1 MKSKYLIG
9 LGGVAI
15 IGYLVY
21 LLGEKN
27 KRDKASRE
35 KELVETKIKTEGEVK
50 AKAIADARN
59 AAIADAKLAAEIKQK
74 AADKAV
80 ADAKALADAKQKA
93 EDKKQ
98 ADAKAAAEAKQKADE
113 TYAETPY
120 ADAQVIAKSL
130 SPITII
136 SNYLSGISVD
146 ESGEKNTD
154 YSVLRKKY
162 ESLKDLVAYFK
173 SNGALIVNNDFKVV
187 TSTLNKKDA
196 DEFSR
201 IYPKLY
207 LKRVLKDFPA
217 YFDKHSA
224 DYDLTP
230 EEFIFIDSIN
240 YPALETQAV
249 NDWILKST
257 PSRIAIKE
265 AFYGRGANLVDV
277 KSKILELIKT
287 GVYEFPSN
295 NTFAG
300 KDPERGQSKAAY
312 VNYTID
318 GKPYTLTAFNSNTSG
333 FNKNWNNGGVAEGQI
348 AVLIK

>member
-9 LGGVAI
+9 LGGVAV

-21 LLGEKN
+21 LLGEKS
-27 KRDKASRE
+27 KKDKATRE
-35 KELVETKIKTEGEVK
+35 KELEITKIKTEADVK

-59 AAIADAKLAAEIKQK
+59 AAIADARNAAEIKQK

-80 ADAKALADAKQKA
+80 ADAKV
-93 EDKKQ
+93 
-98 ADAKAAAEAKQKADE
+98 AAQAKQKADE
-113 TYAETPY
+113 TYAATPY
-120 ADAQVIAKSL
+120 TDSQLVAKSL

-136 SNYLSGISVD
+136 SNYLSGISAD
-146 ESGEKNTD
+146 EIGEKNID
-154 YSVLRKKY
+154 YSLLRKKY

-217 YFDKHSA
+217 YFDKHTT

-230 EEFIFIDSIN
+230 EEFVFIDSIN
-240 YPALETQAV
+240 YPSLETQAI
-249 NDWILKST
+249 NAWIVKTT
-257 PSRIAIKE
+257 PARIVIKD
-265 AFYGRGANLVDV
+265 AFYGRGKNQIDV
-277 KSKILELIKT
+277 KGKLEQLIRVGT
-287 GVYEFPSN
+287 YSYPATNE
-295 NTFAG
+295 FAG
-300 KDPERGQSKAAY
+300 RDPERGQSKGTN

-318 GKPYTLTAFNSNTSG
+318 GKPYTLTTFNSDTKG
-333 FNKNWNNGGVAEGQI
+333 FNKNWGGVVAEGQI

>member
-9 LGGVAI
+9 LGGVAV

-113 TYAETPY
+113 TYAATPY
-120 ADAQVIAKSL
+120 NDSQLIAKSL
-130 SPITII
+130 LPITTI

-162 ESLKDLVAYFK
+162 ENLKDLAAYFK

-187 TSTLNKKDA
+187 ASTLNKKDA
-196 DEFSR
+196 DDFSR

-249 NDWILKST
+249 DGWILKST
-257 PSRIAIKE
+257 PSRIVIKE
-265 AFYGRGANLVDV
+265 AFFGEGNNKVDI
-277 KSKILELIKT
+277 KNKLLELVKA
-287 GVYEFPSN
+287 GVYQFTVGNS
-295 NTFAG
+295 FAG
-300 KDPERGQSKAAY
+300 KDPSTGKSKYAY

-318 GKPYTLTAFNSNTSG
+318 GVPYTLKSFNSNSVSG
-333 FNKNWNNGGVAEGQI
+333 IATFFTIPEDKV